1 MFVWLV
7 AGESRG
13 LTCSIPDRDRG
24 LQKQHLQRSEALQER
39 SVVPE
44 AAVAVSRSD
53 GGFFRGPP
61 AAGDIPDPA
70 AGNSTSAYW
79 SFVEMFDLF

>member
-13 LTCSIPDRDRG
+13 LTCSIPDGDRG
-24 LQKQHLQRSEALQER
+24 LQKRHLQRSEALQEC
-39 SVVPE
+39 SVAPE

-61 AAGDIPDPA
+61 AAGDIPDTA
-70 AGNSTSAYW
+70 AGNSNSAYW